1 MLAQLVKF
9 ITWVLKT
16 VFECSWKGCENKILT
31 IFATYVL
38 VTTLT
43 LGCFMYQ
50 FLVGILTAVCAVKI
64 GWNPEFFQDI
74 IHRVK
79 ADG

>member
-1 MLAQLVKF
+1 MQLEG
-9 ITWVLKT
+9 L
-16 VFECSWKGCENKILT
+16 WKQNFNHY

-38 VTTLT
+38 VAT